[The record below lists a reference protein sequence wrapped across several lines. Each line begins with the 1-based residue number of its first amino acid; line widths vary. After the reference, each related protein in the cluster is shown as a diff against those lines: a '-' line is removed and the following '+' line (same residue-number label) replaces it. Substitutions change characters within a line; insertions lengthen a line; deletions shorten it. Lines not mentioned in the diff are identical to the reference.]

1 MPRPRVAAADVGALG
16 LAIDQLVAWGVLSYA
31 YAVLAVPLA
40 AELGLTIETVAAGAS
55 VSLLVSAVL
64 ARSVGRAIDRG
75 RAGAVM
81 IAGAATGALALLML
95 SSVRDPWTLAVTCVL
110 LGIAQALS
118 LYEVAFAAVVTA
130 FPEPQV
136 RARAMVVIT
145 TVAGL
150 ASTVFVPLTGAWIG
164 CLGWRGA
171 AATLAAV
178 LLAVTLPLRWR
189 RKERIAARTTQPIDD
204 RRPPGFARLVVG
216 LALQSSVTTGT
227 GATLLWRLLD
237 GGASM
242 DAAAWSVG
250 LVGASQLPGRWA
262 AAPLQRWCAAAWR
275 MPAVLAVHAA
285 AVGSIGVTTGAIGLV
300 ALVAFGAT
308 AGLLTL
314 ERAAIVLDRGG
325 PAAFGRRFGEVAA
338 VSGFSRAAAP
348 WGVVAVAA
356 ALGWPL
362 TYAALA
368 VVLVVAGAVLVAPS
382 SAGKMRREPSGT

>member
-1 MPRPRVAAADVGALG
+1 MSRPRAAAADVRALG
-16 LAIDQLVAWGVLSYA
+16 LAIDQLIAWGALSYA
-31 YAVLAVPLA
+31 YGVIAVPLA
-40 AELGLTIETVAAGAS
+40 AELGLTIESVAAGAS

-64 ARSVGRAIDRG
+64 ARPVGRAIDRG

-81 IAGAATGALALLML
+81 IAGAATGALALMLL
-95 SSVRDPWTLAVTCVL
+95 SSVRDPWTLAVACVL

-118 LYEVAFAAVVTA
+118 LYEVAFAVVVTA

-136 RARAMVVIT
+136 RARALVVIT

-164 CLGWRGA
+164 RLGWRGA

-178 LLAVTLPLRWR
+178 LLAVMLPLRWR
-189 RKERIAARTTQPIDD
+189 RTEHVAPRGTQPIDD

-242 DAAAWSVG
+242 DVAAWSVG
-250 LVGASQLPGRWA
+250 LVGASQLPGRWV
-262 AAPLQRWCAAAWR
+262 AAPLQRWRTSAWR
-275 MPAVLAVHAA
+275 MPVVLAVHAA
-285 AVGSIGVTTGAIGLV
+285 AVWSIGVTTGAIGLV

-314 ERAAIVLDRGG
+314 ERAAIVVDRGDA
-325 PAAFGRRFGEVAA
+325 AAFGRRFGEVAA
-338 VSGFSRAAAP
+338 VSGFARAAAP
-348 WGVVAVAA
+348 WGVVATAA
-356 ALGWPL
+356 ALSWTV
-362 TYAALA
+362 TYSAMA
-368 VVLVVAGAVLVAPS
+368 VVLLVAGAVIVAPS
-382 SAGKMRREPSGT
+382 SSTRGAAGLR